1 MKVALDEA
9 NGKCNDLRGRLE
21 EAEERMR
28 EMQAAHE
35 VEKVELRDYYQ
46 NAMGQLDNNQK
57 IEADQRIKE
66 EEGKI
71 MLQSSVRVVAGQL
84 DDIKASYKDLR
95 DLMSQLRSAFAT
107 DRSPTDMDTEVEER
121 ARGSAEEG
129 FEGAS
134 AAIARSV
141 VAVSGTLENAMSE
154 VRARR
159 DSRTVGGKWWAP
171 CAPFSQDRLACDKH
185 ARALK

>member
-66 EEGKI
+66 EE
-71 MLQSSVRVVAGQL
+71 
-84 DDIKASYKDLR
+84 
-95 DLMSQLRSAFAT
+95 
-107 DRSPTDMDTEVEER
+107 ER
-121 ARGSAEEG
+121 AWDTRAPLWSTLKANQRPRRGSLPSMA
-129 FEGAS
+129 
-134 AAIARSV
+134 
-141 VAVSGTLENAMSE
+141 
-154 VRARR
+154 
-159 DSRTVGGKWWAP
+159 
-171 CAPFSQDRLACDKH
+171 
-185 ARALK
+185 